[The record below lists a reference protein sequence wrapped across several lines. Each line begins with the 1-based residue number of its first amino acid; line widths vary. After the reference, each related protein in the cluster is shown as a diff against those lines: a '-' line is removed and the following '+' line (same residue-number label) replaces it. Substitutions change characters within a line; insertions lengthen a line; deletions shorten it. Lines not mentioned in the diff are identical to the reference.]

1 MKKIQVVA
9 LSAIVAFGALFTSC
23 GGNVS
28 TNVPLKTDLDTI
40 SYAFGAS
47 LYEQGLSMHL
57 QQQLGLITDTMNVK
71 ASYMG
76 KINAETDAQKKAA
89 LEKELKVKIDSVT
102 KANNRNISEFL
113 SGLKDALNSPES
125 KSAYMA
131 GISVGGQISK
141 QMMPGLIQQIY
152 GNNSKEKLNTDAF
165 LAAMATAMKKGK
177 FEVNDPSTVFNT
189 KMQDIQAKAQA
200 RQEEEL
206 KKENA
211 GIIAEGEK
219 FLAENKAKEG
229 VVTLPDGLQYKVI
242 KAGNGPK
249 PAATDVV
256 KVHYH
261 GTLLD
266 GTVFDSSVERK
277 EPATF
282 NVNRVIKGWT
292 EALQLMPAGSKW
304 MLYIP
309 YDLAYGSRGSG
320 EKIKPFSTLIFEVEL
335 IEVNPKPAG
344 K

>member
-47 LYEQGLSMHL
+47 LYEQGLSAHL
-57 QQQLGLITDTMNVK
+57 QQLGLIGDTMNIK

-76 KINAETDAQKKAA
+76 KISAETDAQKKAA
-89 LEKELKVKIDSVT
+89 LEKELKTKVDSVT
-102 KANNRNISEFL
+102 KANQRNISEFL
-113 SGLKDALNSPES
+113 NGLKEALNSPES
-125 KSAYMA
+125 KAAYMA
-131 GISVGGQISK
+131 GVSVGGQISK
-141 QMMPGLIQQIY
+141 QMMPGIIQQIY
-152 GNNSKEKLNTDAF
+152 GPDSKEKLNTDAF

-177 FEVNDPSTVFNT
+177 FEVNDPSTVFNM
-189 KMQDIQAKAQA
+189 KMQDAQAKAQA

-229 VVTLPDGLQYKVI
+229 VVTLPDGLQYKII
-242 KAGNGPK
+242 KEGNGAK
-249 PAATDVV
+249 PAASDVV

-266 GTVFDSSVERK
+266 GTVFDSSVDRK

-320 EKIKPFSTLIFEVEL
+320 DKIKPFSTLVFEVEL
-335 IEVNPKPAG
+335 LEVNPKPAT